1 MGLAK
6 EVKFFLVR
14 RVLNRAAYWFLQLYA
29 KTIRLRFENVPERLK
44 YLENGGRLVIAC
56 WHQRFFGGFYF
67 PRAFQRSPWI
77 MISQSRDGD
86 FIADVA
92 SRLGW
97 IPVRGSSSRGG
108 KRALLEMNAMIKE
121 NGLGAHIVD
130 GPTGPP
136 RVIKPGLIFLA
147 QKTGAAIVGGY
158 ISYENPWVF
167 NSWDHFMVP
176 KPFSRVLIRAGP
188 LMHVPREMDEV
199 EFERVR
205 LNVEREMIKGYEE
218 ADLHWGQAERSS
230 KYCDHGRA

>member
-6 EVKFFLVR
+6 DIKFFLIR
-14 RVLNRAAYWFLQLYA
+14 RVLNYLACCFVKLYA
-29 KTIRLRFENVPERLK
+29 KTIRLRFENVEERIE
-44 YLENGGRLVIAC
+44 YLENKGRLIIAC

-67 PRAFQRSPWI
+67 PRAFQKSPHI

-108 KRALLEMNAMIKE
+108 KKALQEMIDMVME

-136 RVIKPGLIFLA
+136 RVIKSGLILLA
-147 QKTGAAIVGGY
+147 QKTGGAIVAGY
-158 ISYENPWVF
+158 ISYEDPWVF
-167 NSWDHFMVP
+167 NSWDRFMIP

-188 LMHVPREMDEV
+188 LMHVPREMDED

-205 LNVEREMIKGYEE
+205 LNVEQEMIKGYEE
-218 ADLHWGQAERSS
+218 ADRCWNQRERRS
-230 KYCDHGRA
+230 K